1 MKKITNNYLFNF
13 SASYVGGGYKRLYA
27 YARLF
32 NSRGG
37 AHFIVH
43 PNCRELESEFK
54 NNRYYYLKM
63 SALKRL
69 FNNFKYLNAI
79 TSKIRNVRLYYSYGI
94 PIHSKVA
101 EINWFHISNILPL
114 APEGIPLSLMDQIKM
129 RILGLKIRCN
139 LINAD
144 VISAESNYSLSLI
157 KNFFCNKLFLSV
169 NGSDD
174 EISFLKNKKIVK
186 KTNTAVVIG
195 TYKYKSISD
204 SVHIF
209 RMLKKLKNKNLK
221 LIIIGNSKNIPQEF
235 TSDCNIIIKGL
246 LPREDLIGYLMRAK
260 YYISTT
266 YIENSYNAASEGIF
280 LADESY
286 ISDIKPH
293 RELLINSTFSSVSI
307 PGISRSILYI
317 KKKDLNP
324 IVLKTWENVFN
335 DMMGKVNQVL
345 HSLSSSPK

>member
-1 MKKITNNYLFNF
+1 MIKIRNNYLFNF

-32 NSRGG
+32 DSKGG

-43 PNCRELESEFK
+43 SNCRKLEDEFK
-54 NNRYYYLKM
+54 NNRYYYHNQ
-63 SALKRL
+63 SGFKRL
-69 FNNFKYLNAI
+69 FNNFKYLNLIA
-79 TSKIRNVRLYYSYGI
+79 SKIDSLKFYYSYGI

-101 EINWFHISNILPL
+101 DINWFHISNILPL
-114 APEGIPLSLMDQIKM
+114 APEGIPLSLIDKIKM
-129 RILGLKIRCN
+129 RILGLKIRGN
-139 LINAD
+139 LTNAD

-157 KNFFCNKLFLSV
+157 KKSYCDKLFLSV

-174 EISFLKNKKIVK
+174 EISFLKNKKINK

-209 RMLKKLKNKNLK
+209 KMLKKLNNKDLK
-221 LIIIGNSKNIPQEF
+221 LIIIGNPKNIPKKF
-235 TSDCNIIIKGL
+235 TSDSNIIIKGI
-246 LPREDLIGYLMRAK
+246 LPREDLIQYLMQAK

-266 YIENSYNAASEGIF
+266 HIENSYNAASEGIF

-293 RELLINSTFSSVSI
+293 RELLINSHFNSVSI
-307 PGISRSILYI
+307 PGISRSILYV
-317 KKKDLNP
+317 KKKNLSSNN
-324 IVLKTWENVFN
+324 LKTWENVFN
-335 DMMGKVNQVL
+335 DMMEKVNQVL
-345 HSLSSSPK
+345 FKLSNGP